1 MKFIITLAL
10 KNLTRY
16 KRRTLITSSA
26 IAIGLMMFIL
36 VDSLLM
42 GAEYESVR
50 NLKWYETSSAR
61 IMHEEYWNERMM
73 RPLDLSISNPDSII
87 ETLESNGIVAT
98 KRTTFSAD
106 MILNNIDFKEEGNM
120 SVVVQAID
128 PERDNLVFRFE
139 NTLIEGR
146 FVTSGANE
154 INIGSWFAEDIGAKV
169 GSYITLVTRGN
180 GGFYEAMDLEIVG
193 IINCPNPNVNRTLI
207 MMPIDTASDYLA
219 MGNSA
224 TEINILLK
232 DSSDVEKEVAHIRE
246 ILKIE
251 STPYTIMD
259 WKELARDYVAIAETK
274 RGASGM
280 ILFLVFIIAA
290 VGISNTMLMAMYE
303 RIRELGMMRALGMK
317 DRSIQLLFIVEA
329 GGIGLLGA
337 IIGILFG
344 SIANYFLVKYGINLG
359 FVLRDMDIGYRITS
373 VMRGV
378 WSVKT
383 ILTTLFSGLFLS
395 MIVAYLP
402 TRRALKMDI
411 PSALH
416 HQ

>member
-26 IAIGLMMFIL
+26 IALGLLMFIL

-42 GAEYESVR
+42 GAEEESVR

-61 IMHEEYWNERMM
+61 IMHEDYWQDRLMK
-73 RPLDLSISNPDSII
+73 PLDLSIADPDAII
-87 ETLESNGIVAT
+87 ETLNNEGIVAT
-98 KRTTFSAD
+98 KRTTFTAD

-120 SVVVQAID
+120 SVVVNAID
-128 PERDNLVFRFE
+128 PVTDNDVFRFE

-146 FVTSGANE
+146 FISPGKDE
-154 INIGSWFAEDIGAKV
+154 INIGSWFAEDIGATV
-169 GSYITLVTRGN
+169 GAYITLVTRGN

-193 IINCPNPNVNRTLI
+193 IINCPNPNVNRTLL

-219 MGNSA
+219 MESAA
-224 TEINILLK
+224 TEINIKLNESADLDEELNQIK
-232 DSSDVEKEVAHIRE
+232 T
-246 ILKIE
+246 ILQLE
-251 STPYTIMD
+251 STDYVIMD
-259 WKELARDYVAIAETK
+259 WKELAHDFVAISETK

-317 DRSIQLLFIVEA
+317 DSSIQLLFIFEA

-337 IIGILFG
+337 IIGTLLGI
-344 SIANYFLVKYGINLG
+344 IANYFLVEYGINLG
-359 FVLRDMDIGYRITS
+359 FILRDMDIGYRITS
-373 VMRGV
+373 IMRGM
-378 WSVKT
+378 WSIKT
-383 ILTTLFSGLFLS
+383 ILTSLFSGLLLS
-395 MIVAYLP
+395 MVVAYIP

>member
-1 MKFIITLAL
+1 MKFIISLAL

-26 IAIGLMMFIL
+26 IALGLLMFIL
-36 VDSLLM
+36 TDSLMM
-42 GAEYESVR
+42 GAEEESVR
-50 NLKWYETSSAR
+50 NLKWYETSSVR
-61 IMHEEYWNERMM
+61 IMHENYWQERMM
-73 RPLDLSISNPDSII
+73 KPLNLSIENPDEMINI
-87 ETLESNGIVAT
+87 LESEGYAAT
-98 KRTTFSAD
+98 KRTTFTAD

-120 SVVVQAID
+120 SVVVNAID
-128 PERDNLVFRFE
+128 PLTDNDVFRFE

-146 FVTSGANE
+146 FISPGTNE
-154 INIGSWFAEDIGAKV
+154 INIGSWFAEDIGATV
-169 GSYITLVTRGN
+169 GAYITLVTRGN

-193 IINCPNPNVNRTLI
+193 IINCPNPNVNRTLL

-219 MGNSA
+219 MNKSSTEVNIALKESA
-224 TEINILLK
+224 DIDE
-232 DSSDVEKEVAHIRE
+232 EVNRIKE
-246 ILKIE
+246 ILNLD
-251 STPYTIMD
+251 STNYTAMD
-259 WKELARDYVAIAETK
+259 WRELAHDFVAVIEAE
-274 RGASGM
+274 RGGSGI

-317 DRSIQLLFIVEA
+317 DSSIQLLFIIEA

-337 IIGILFG
+337 IIGTLLGI
-344 SIANYFLVKYGINLG
+344 IDNYFLVTYGIDMG
-359 FVLRDMDIGYRITS
+359 FMLRDMDIGYRITS
-373 VMRGV
+373 VMRGM

-383 ILTTLFSGLFLS
+383 FLTALFSGLLLS
-395 MIVAYLP
+395 MVVAYIP

-416 HQ
+416 HI